1 MSQDRIGIDL
11 QLGWFRNLM
20 NGWKRTTASV
30 AQDIQWS
37 PDAME
42 RIFQGKTDTEE
53 LQALAVAMSRV
64 YPTNLERLLLP
75 LDDTRN
81 GVLIMRAEASQ
92 ASSRIYER
100 LNGLGETVP
109 YYEYRDTAMSVLSPI
124 KPEWIK
130 EEVTIHDTDPDNLQ
144 VVYNKGHFEHQ
155 MTFFIGPVNFYYQV
169 RGTSY
174 MAEMNTGDSNYI
186 TPFNPHSFTSR
197 DGDQLALII
206 AVTFEGDVARAQKE
220 MYLLG
225 GTRGADHFYLD
236 ASDGVRAQIKL
247 LHQHMRAEYL
257 QPKDLP
263 ALLQGTGISAEEILD
278 DTRPFSTEEQAVL
291 AEQLHIEPKDLLVS
305 EYDEKAQVLI
315 RRHDPINARRYPHS
329 DTPHYLIHPLV
340 RSPWIP
346 HMKGFNIEVLAP
358 EPDLDTGFESPLHQ
372 YLFNYGE
379 TPIDIA
385 WSVDGHTHREVL
397 GPEDSIYLQPW
408 IRTAFG
414 QADQKTGKLLV
425 IGVSGAINSAVQH
438 ELSRMPDIKRVSK
451 ETTGWF

>member
-1 MSQDRIGIDL
+1 MSLDHIGIDL

-20 NGWKRTTASV
+20 NGWKRTLASV
-30 AQDIQWS
+30 AKDIQWS
-37 PDAME
+37 SDDMK
-42 RIFQGKTDTEE
+42 RIFQGKTDIEE

-64 YPTNLERLLLP
+64 YPTTLEKLLLP
-75 LDDTRN
+75 SDDTRN
-81 GVLIMRAEASQ
+81 GVLIMRAQDSQ

-100 LNGLGETVP
+100 LNGLNETVP

-130 EEVTIHDTDPDNLQ
+130 EEVTIDDTDPDNPH

-169 RGTSY
+169 GGTSY

-197 DGDQLALII
+197 DADRLGLII

-225 GTRGADHFYLD
+225 RERGADRFYLD
-236 ASDGVRAQIKL
+236 ASNGARAQIKL
-247 LHQHMRAEYL
+247 LHQHMRTEYL
-257 QPKDLP
+257 QPQDLP
-263 ALLQGTGISAEEILD
+263 ALLQGTGITAEDILD
-278 DTRPFSTEEQAVL
+278 ETRPFSQEERAVL
-291 AEQLHIEPKDLLVS
+291 AEKLHIEPKDLLVS
-305 EYDEKAQVLI
+305 EYDEKAQVLVQ
-315 RRHDPINARRYPHS
+315 RHDPAIARAYPNS
-329 DTPHYLIHPLV
+329 DTPQYLIHPLV
-340 RSPWIP
+340 RSPWMP
-346 HMKGFNIEVLAP
+346 HMN
-358 EPDLDTGFESPLHQ
+358 EPDLETGFESPLHQ
-372 YLFNYGE
+372 YLFNYGD

-385 WSVDGHTHREVL
+385 WTVDGHTHQDTL
-397 GPEDSIYLQPW
+397 GPQDSVYLQPW

-414 QADQKTGKLLV
+414 QADQESGQLL
-425 IGVSGAINSAVQH
+425 ILGVSGAINSSVQH